1 MVRYLAFIQKQVNW
15 TSLLNLIVDA
25 LEAYTQYYAIFN
37 SPRTLQLLRLQHD
50 ATENPSLLRNSGSF
64 PYNQTNKKLP
74 TF

>member
-1 MVRYLAFIQKQVNW
+1 MVQYLAFIQKQVNW

-37 SPRTLQLLRLQHD
+37 NPRTLQLLRLQHD
-50 ATENPSLLRNSGSF
+50 ATENPCLLRNNGSF